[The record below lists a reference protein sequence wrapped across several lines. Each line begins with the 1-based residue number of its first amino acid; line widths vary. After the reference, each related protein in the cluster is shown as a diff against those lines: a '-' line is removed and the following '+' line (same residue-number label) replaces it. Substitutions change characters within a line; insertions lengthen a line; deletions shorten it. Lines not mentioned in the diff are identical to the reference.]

1 MSGDRPASVGD
12 ARSLGD
18 AVRAVMRLLAEVS
31 DTPRLDAELLVANAA
46 GCSRATVIAFAER
59 PLDAAAAAALADAVG
74 RRAAG
79 EPLAYLLGE
88 KEFHSLPLG
97 VNRDVLVPRPET
109 EHLVDEALA
118 RIDAI
123 ERGPVA
129 AVVASGRAV
138 AVADLGT
145 GSGALALAIK
155 QSRPPAQVTGVD
167 ASEAALLVA
176 RRNAEAL
183 GLEVDWRLSHWY
195 DALAGERFDVIVCN
209 PPYLRSDDMHFDT
222 GIRFEPRAALD
233 GGADGLDAIRAVIA
247 GAPAH
252 LRAGGALI
260 LEHGYDQQERVAA
273 LAAASGFAVETLG
286 RDLEGRAR
294 YVVLRHGGMSP

>member
-1 MSGDRPASVGD
+1 MNGEGGD

-18 AVRAVMRLLAEVS
+18 AVRAVMRCLAEVS
-31 DTPRLDAELLVANAA
+31 DTPRLDAELLVAEAA

-59 PLDAAAAAALADAVG
+59 PLDAAAAAELADAVE

-88 KEFHSLPLG
+88 KEFYSLLLR
-97 VNRDVLVPRPET
+97 VSRDVLVPRPET

-118 RIDAI
+118 RIDEALARTGEAI
-123 ERGPVA
+123 ARTA
-129 AVVASGRAV
+129 AVEHGRAV

-145 GSGALALAIK
+145 GSGALALAIA
-155 QSRPPAQVTGVD
+155 QSRPQVRVVGVD
-167 ASEAALLVA
+167 ASEAALAVA
-176 RRNAEAL
+176 QRNAETL
-183 GLEVDWRLSHWY
+183 GLEVEWRLSHWY

-209 PPYLRSDDMHFDT
+209 PPYLRSDDAHFDT

-233 GGADGLDAIRAVIA
+233 GGADGLDAIREVIA

-260 LEHGYDQQERVAA
+260 LEHGYDQQGSVAV
-273 LAAASGFAVETLG
+273 LSAASGLTVETLG

-294 YVVLRHGGMSP
+294 YVVLRHGA